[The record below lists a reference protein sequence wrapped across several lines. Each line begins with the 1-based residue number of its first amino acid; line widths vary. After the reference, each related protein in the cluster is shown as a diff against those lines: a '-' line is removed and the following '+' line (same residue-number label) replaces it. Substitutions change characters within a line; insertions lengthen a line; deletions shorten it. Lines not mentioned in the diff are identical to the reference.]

1 MISKSSTWITEL
13 NGDMLKISIN
23 DRKQKVLVPALQ
35 WYKIYSVNES
45 TFTMIRL
52 GGDRSHEK
60 NFSSGCEHKKGD
72 KLRFCPD
79 IFSSALCAS
88 GKLTMH
94 K

>member
-13 NGDMLKISIN
+13 NGDMLKININ
-23 DRKQKVLVPALQ
+23 DKKQKVLVPALQ

-60 NFSSGCEHKKGD
+60 NLVQVVNTKKE
-72 KLRFCPD
+72 
-79 IFSSALCAS
+79 
-88 GKLTMH
+88 TN
-94 K
+94 